1 MFLLFR
7 LKSTCCSSA
16 HWVLAT
22 LGPTYLH
29 LPILHVDAWSR
40 STGPPRPIHSY
51 VGGKFYSA
59 IWVVAGGSVCRL
71 RRTSL
76 QIGFARHIGF
86 RLTSQ
91 SADGD
96 AHSAD

>member
-1 MFLLFR
+1 MVV
-7 LKSTCCSSA
+7 SGSSSFTEFS
-16 HWVLAT
+16 WE
-22 LGPTYLH
+22 
-29 LPILHVDAWSR
+29 R